1 MKTRRYNNM
10 VWALLVAVLLGT
22 MTTSCERDNE
32 VEALNNPYE
41 ANQSESEPT
50 SPEEEDQFVKAL
62 SAIPGISDVR
72 MDQVILD
79 TRKGYYFKVEQLVDN
94 SDVSKGTFKQLCLLE
109 ITDLEAPVV
118 LYTNGYNLDAYI
130 GNVETEDVAKYLNAN
145 TLHVEHRYFGQ
156 SLPEDANDLNFTYFN
171 AQQAA
176 ADLHR
181 CGDTLE
187 AAYLHQGQQVDE
199 HRCQQVWHQYNSL
212 RLLQRPVRM
221 GRH

>member
-1 MKTRRYNNM
+1 M

-94 SDVSKGTFKQLCLLE
+94 SDVSKGTFKQLTATSDSHCPRMPTTS
-109 ITDLEAPVV
+109 ISRTSMHSRP
-118 LYTNGYNLDAYI
+118 
-130 GNVETEDVAKYLNAN
+130 
-145 TLHVEHRYFGQ
+145 
-156 SLPEDANDLNFTYFN
+156 LPT
-171 AQQAA
+171 
-176 ADLHR
+176 
-181 CGDTLE
+181 CT
-187 AAYLHQGQQVDE
+187 
-199 HRCQQVWHQYNSL
+199 VW
-212 RLLQRPVRM
+212 
-221 GRH
+221 